1 MVVGAPGPAHLSWRV
16 LAHTP
21 LRWADIEPLLDKN
34 MNPAAKEK
42 VKMFCSPENIKGLC
56 AKFADLALLG

>member
-42 VKMFCSPENIKGLC
+42 VGIRMDQTFGAQWTQKGL
-56 AKFADLALLG
+56 FF